1 MSQNWL
7 RAGSLTVG
15 GGSGISIDFS
25 QPTSLR
31 VRFVVSQAKVQ
42 SPAAAEIRVYNL
54 STSTAQSLVQNAEG
68 QSLTLSAGY
77 QGNVG
82 TIFQGDIKKAQA
94 GRENPTDT
102 FVDFYCA
109 GGDKAYNWG
118 VINKTFASGS
128 TQQDHVNEVLR
139 VMSPFGITQGT
150 VKGLSTTP
158 YPRAVSLFG
167 MARDVMRTIA
177 HSNNASWYINNNQ
190 LNHIP
195 NNGQGSGST
204 ITLNANTGLVGMPVQ
219 TQGGIIV
226 TALINPSFAINGQLT
241 IDQKDIQLAPW
252 GLNYDDLNNQTL
264 QGVGDGTYTIFAIEW
279 RGDLRGTEWYAS
291 MSCYGS
297 TTGKLPN
304 SGINYTG

>member
-1 MSQNWL
+1 MSRNWL

-15 GGSGISIDFS
+15 GGSGLSLDFS

-31 VRFVVSQAKVQ
+31 VRFVVTQAMRQ
-42 SPAAAEIRVYNL
+42 SPKAAEIRVYNL
-54 STSTAQSLVQNAEG
+54 STQTAQSLVQNAEG
-68 QSLTLSAGY
+68 QSITLSAGY

-82 TIFQGDIKKAQA
+82 TIFTGTIKKAQA

-109 GGDKAYNWG
+109 EEQAYNWG
-118 VINKTFASGS
+118 VINKTFAAGS

-139 VMSPFGITQGT
+139 VFQPFGITQGT
-150 VKGLSTTP
+150 IQGLSTTP

-177 HSNNASWYINNNQ
+177 HSNNASWYINNGK

-195 NNGQGSGST
+195 NNSQGNGSS

-226 TALINPSFAINGQLT
+226 TALINPQFAVNGQVT

-252 GLNYDDLNNQTL
+252 GLNYDDQNNQQL
-264 QGVGDGTYTIFAIEW
+264 QGVTDGTYSIFAIEW
-279 RGDLRGTEWYAS
+279 RGDLRGVEWYAVL
-291 MSCYGS
+291 SCYGS
-297 TTGKLPN
+297 TTGARPASSL
-304 SGINYTG
+304 NYTG